1 MRQAQLLSAS
11 PAALALQATR
21 AGQWDQAAAIVASM
35 IREQFAL
42 ELDSV
47 QIGRDDYSLNSVH
60 GYARLRNGEEYFFK
74 FHHEEDEEVTLEELY
89 RGEVLREAGFPVDL
103 PRYASRQIGRQ
114 LLLYRRRHEP
124 RFAEVCA
131 NLDFR
136 PLQEAAP
143 ALRAQRELDELSCA
157 IYLRT
162 LHSASGHEI
171 AREPIHQLFHHRLID
186 PEAPEVIGGR
196 ARRFFWQRHFDI
208 AGLHLTDAQVRAVHW
223 RINGIDYMDTIG
235 DLLERSRVLLHPA
248 GLARFGALTAHGD
261 AHNANLWW
269 DASAGDAPRLILFDP
284 AFAGTQVSALLAEV
298 KATFHNIYAH
308 PYWLYHPAELASRYT
323 VRARLAGSIL
333 QLTTDWSPSALRL
346 SFLREKAARLWRPL
360 LQALASKALL
370 AADWRSTL
378 RCALFC
384 CPTLVMDL
392 CAGGAGGHTPLSSAL
407 GLSIAVQCGSEPIA
421 GAHDG
426 VSDFLDEITPDAP
439 RHPDPEEAT

>member
-1 MRQAQLLSAS
+1 MRQAQVLSAS

-21 AGQWDQAAAIVASM
+21 AGQWDQAAAIVAGM
-35 IREQFAL
+35 IREEFAL
-42 ELDSV
+42 EPDTV
-47 QIGRDDYSLNSVH
+47 QITRDGYSLNSVN
-60 GYARLRNGEEYFFK
+60 GFVGLRNGEEYFFK
-74 FHHEEDEEVTLEELY
+74 FHHEEGEEVTLEELY
-89 RGEVLREAGFPVDL
+89 RGEVLREAGYPIDL
-103 PRYASRQIGRQ
+103 PLYASRQIGRQ
-114 LLLYRRRHEP
+114 LLLYRRRYEP

-131 NLDFR
+131 KLDFR
-136 PLQEAAP
+136 PLEEAAP

-162 LHSASGHEI
+162 LHAAPSDAV
-171 AREPIHQLFHHRLID
+171 AREPIHQLFHHRLIN

-196 ARRFFWQRHFDI
+196 AQRFFWQRSFDI
-208 AGLHLTDAQVRAVHW
+208 AGLRLTDEQLRSVHW
-223 RINGIDYMDTIG
+223 RINGIDYADTIG
-235 DLLERSRVLLHPA
+235 ELLERSRLLLHPA

-269 DASAGDAPRLILFDP
+269 DASGGEAPRLILFDP
-284 AFAGTQVSALLAEV
+284 AFAGTHVSALLAEV

-308 PYWLYHPAELASRYT
+308 PHWLYHPAELGSRYT

-333 QLTTDWSPSALRL
+333 HLTSDWSPSALRL

-360 LQALASKALL
+360 LQALASRALL

-392 CAGGAGGHTPLSSAL
+392 CAGGEGGHTPLSSAL
-407 GLSIAVQCGSEPIA
+407 GLSIAVQCGSEPSE

-426 VSDFLDEITPDAP
+426 VSDFLDEITPDVP
-439 RHPDPEEAT
+439 GH